1 MLVLIAIGL
10 VAGFV
15 TAVSPCVLP
24 VLPIL
29 FAGGATGGTRRP
41 FAIIG
46 GLIVSFSA
54 FTLGGVWLLDELGLP
69 KDFMRDV
76 AIALL
81 FLVAAILIFPRFGQI
96 VERPLYRLS
105 RRPAGDLG
113 GGFLLG
119 ASLGLVFVPCA
130 GPVLAAITVLG
141 ATNEVGWRAVVL
153 TVSYSVGAAVPMLA
167 IAYGGAATMQRL
179 RPQAQNLR
187 RALGVVVA
195 LTALAIAF
203 NVDRH
208 AQTAV
213 PDYVKAIQDRVER
226 SDRAERELAKVRGAT
241 RETSAGLRDYG
252 AAPGFTGI
260 GQWINTPD
268 ERPLTIAGL
277 RGQVVL
283 IDFWTYSCIN
293 CLRTLPHLRAWDK
306 TYHDQGLTIVGV
318 HTPEFAFE
326 HVEDNVRSAIDRLD
340 LDYAVAMDNDFGTW
354 NAYSNRYWPAKYLID
369 SRGHIRYAHFGE
381 GAYDTTESHIRALL
395 AERKDDL
402 PAPVHIAD
410 QTPQARYTPE
420 TYLGYER
427 LSPEQFAGDS
437 LAPDKPA
444 AYRFPRRELAV
455 NEFAYS
461 GQMTVEEQRLVAGL
475 GARLRLHF
483 QAQVVHL
490 VLGGEGSVDVLLDG
504 QKQDTVQV
512 DGSRLYTL
520 LELPRV
526 RVAQLELRFS
536 PGVSAYAF
544 TFG

>member
-10 VAGFV
+10 IAGFV

-29 FAGGATGGTRRP
+29 FAGGATGSRRRP
-41 FAIIG
+41 LAIIG
-46 GLIVSFSA
+46 GLVVSFSA

-76 AIALL
+76 AIVLL
-81 FLVAAILIFPRFGQI
+81 FGVAAILVFPRFGQI

-153 TVSYSVGAAVPMLA
+153 TIAYSVGAAVPMLA
-167 IAYGGAATMQRL
+167 IAYGGNATMKKL

-203 NVDRH
+203 NLDRH

-226 SDRAERELAKVRGAT
+226 SDRAERELARVRGAT
-241 RETSAGLRDYG
+241 RETSADLRDYG
-252 AAPGFTGI
+252 VAPSFTGL
-260 GQWINTPD
+260 GQWINTPG
-268 ERPLTIAGL
+268 ERPLSMAGL
-277 RGQVVL
+277 RGKVVL
-283 IDFWTYSCIN
+283 IDFWTYSCVN
-293 CLRTLPHLRAWDK
+293 CLRTLPHLRAWDR
-306 TYHDQGLTIVGV
+306 TYRGQGLSIVGV

-326 HVEDNVRSAIDRLD
+326 HEVGNVRSAVKRLD

-354 NAYSNRYWPAKYLID
+354 NAFRNRYWPAKYLID
-369 SRGHIRYAHFGE
+369 ARGHLRYAHFGE
-381 GAYDTTESHIRALL
+381 GAYDTTESNIRALL
-395 AERKDDL
+395 AERKNDL
-402 PAPVHIAD
+402 PAPVGIAD
-410 QTPQARYTPE
+410 RTPKARYTPE

-455 NEFAYS
+455 NEFAYA
-461 GQMTVEEQRLVAGL
+461 GQMTIEEQRFVAGL

-483 QAQVVHL
+483 QAEVVHL
-490 VLGGEGSVDVLLDG
+490 VLGGRGSVEVVLDG
-504 QKQDTVQV
+504 RKQKTVRV

-520 LELPRV
+520 LRQPRV
-526 RVAQLELRFS
+526 RVALLELRFS

>member
-1 MLVLIAIGL
+1 
-10 VAGFV
+10 V

-29 FAGGATGGTRRP
+29 FAGGATGSRRRP
-41 FAIIG
+41 LAIIG

-76 AIALL
+76 AIVLL
-81 FLVAAILIFPRFGQI
+81 FGVAAILVFPRFGQI

-153 TVSYSVGAAVPMLA
+153 TIAYSVGAAVPMLA
-167 IAYGGAATMQRL
+167 IAYGGNATMKKL

-203 NVDRH
+203 NLDRH

-226 SDRAERELAKVRGAT
+226 SDRAERELARVRGAT
-241 RETSAGLRDYG
+241 RETSADLRDYG
-252 AAPGFTGI
+252 VAPGFTGL
-260 GQWINTPD
+260 GQWINTPG
-268 ERPLTIAGL
+268 ERPLSMARL
-277 RGQVVL
+277 RGKVVL

-293 CLRTLPHLRAWDK
+293 CLRTLPHLRAWDR
-306 TYHDQGLTIVGV
+306 TYRGQGLSIVGV

-326 HVEDNVRSAIDRLD
+326 HEEGNVRSAVKRLD

-354 NAYSNRYWPAKYLID
+354 NAFRNRYWPAKYLID
-369 SRGHIRYAHFGE
+369 ARGHLRYAHFGE
-381 GAYDTTESHIRALL
+381 GAYDTTESNIRALL
-395 AERKDDL
+395 AERKNDL
-402 PAPVHIAD
+402 PAPVSIAD
-410 QTPQARYTPE
+410 RTPKARYTPE

-444 AYRFPRRELAV
+444 GYRFPRRPLAV
-455 NEFAYS
+455 NEFAYA
-461 GQMTVEEQRLVAGL
+461 GQMTVEKQRLVAGL

-483 QAQVVHL
+483 QAQLVHL
-490 VLGGEGSVDVLLDG
+490 VLGGKGSVEVFLDG
-504 QKQDTVQV
+504 RKQATVSV

-520 LELPRV
+520 LRQPRV
-526 RVAQLELRFS
+526 RIGLLELRFS

>member
-29 FAGGATGGTRRP
+29 FAGGATGSRRRP
-41 FAIIG
+41 LAIIG

-69 KDFMRDV
+69 KDFLRDV
-76 AIALL
+76 AIVLL
-81 FLVAAILIFPRFGQI
+81 FVVAATLVFPRVGQI

-119 ASLGLVFVPCA
+119 VSLGLVFVPCA
-130 GPVLAAITVLG
+130 SPVLAAITVLG
-141 ATNEVGWRAVVL
+141 ATNEVGGRAIVL
-153 TVSYSVGAAVPMLA
+153 TTAYSLGAAIPMLG
-167 IAYGGAATMQRL
+167 IAYGGTAVMKRL
-179 RPQAQNLR
+179 RPQAQNVR

-203 NVDRH
+203 NLDRH
-208 AQTAV
+208 LQTAV
-213 PDYVKAIQDRVER
+213 PDYVKSIQDRVER
-226 SDRAERELAKVRGAT
+226 SDRGERELAKVRGAT

-260 GQWINTPD
+260 RQWINTPG
-268 ERPLTIAGL
+268 ERPLSIAGL
-277 RGQVVL
+277 RGKVVL
-283 IDFWTYSCIN
+283 VDFWTYSCIN
-293 CLRTLPHLRAWDK
+293 CLRTFPHLRAWDR
-306 TYHDQGLTIVGV
+306 TYRAQGLVTIGV

-326 HVEDNVRSAIDRLD
+326 QVEGNVRSAVKRLD
-340 LDYAVAMDNDFGTW
+340 LDYPIAMDNDFGTW
-354 NAYSNRYWPAKYLID
+354 NAFQNRYWPAKYLID
-369 SRGHIRYAHFGE
+369 ARGHIRYAHFGE
-381 GAYDTTESHIRALL
+381 GAYETTESHIRALL

-402 PAPVHIAD
+402 PAPVQIAD
-410 QTPQARYTPE
+410 RTPKARYTPE

-437 LAPDKPA
+437 LAPDDA
-444 AYRFPRRELAV
+444 ADYRFPRRPLTA
-455 NEFAYS
+455 NQIAYA
-461 GQMTVEEQRLVAGL
+461 GQMTVEPQRLVAGL
-475 GARLRLHF
+475 GARLRLRF

-490 VLGGEGSVDVLLDG
+490 VLGGQGSLEVFLDG
-504 QKQDTVQV
+504 RKLKTVRI

-520 LELPRV
+520 LSLPRV
-526 RVAQLELRFS
+526 RQGLLELRFA
-536 PGVSAYAF
+536 PGISVYAF